1 MRKTRI
7 AISARGL
14 NAAFS
19 GPKSYIDGFTRAF
32 SKIAGQHDV
41 YVYYNTP
48 KLIGSYPETQERV
61 LPVTHNLIWDHLV
74 LPRALQKDKIDIAIF
89 PKGTIPL
96 ICSAKSIAI
105 MLDLGYFYPKLN
117 AYRPLDTLYMKM
129 GMRFAAKHASG
140 VFSISE
146 YTAKDVINILHAAP
160 QKVHNI
166 YAGVDKY
173 RLIRDQSVLEAV
185 KKKYQLQPPFIF
197 YPTSISPRKNIDR
210 TLDAFEKIQ
219 DQIPHHLYFTG
230 KLSWN
235 SRHTQKRLDGN
246 ISQRVHLLGSVPP
259 EDMPALY
266 SLSAFTIYP
275 SLFEGFGLPVVE
287 AFLCESAVLTSNET
301 SLPEVAGDAALVVS
315 AYSIDDIA
323 HGIYRLATDDILR
336 QELIEKGKK
345 QAKKFTWENTA
356 QAALD
361 WIDANL

>member
-1 MRKTRI
+1 MRKKRI
-7 AISARGL
+7 AIAARGL
-14 NAAFS
+14 NQPFS
-19 GPKSYIDGFTRAF
+19 GPQVYIDGFTKAF
-32 SKIAGQHDV
+32 TKLARNYDV
-41 YVYYNTP
+41 HLYYNTP
-48 KLIGSYPETQERV
+48 KFLGRYPNAYEHV
-61 LPVTHNLIWDHLV
+61 LPLTNKLTWDHII
-74 LPRALQKDKIDIAIF
+74 LPRALKSDQIDIAIF

-117 AYRPLDTLYMKM
+117 AYKPLDTLYMKM

-146 YTAKDVINILHAAP
+146 YTAKDVINILHAVP

-173 RLIRDQSVLEAV
+173 RPVRDQSVLEAV
-185 KKKYQLQPPFIF
+185 KNKYQLQTPFIF

-235 SRHTQKRLDGN
+235 SRHTQKRLDGK

-287 AFLCESAVLTSNET
+287 SFLCESAVLTSNET
-301 SLPEVAGDAALVVS
+301 SLPEVAGGAALVVS

-336 QELIEKGKK
+336 QGLIEKGKK